1 MTIDSVGWQ
10 IALAG
15 GDMKLENSFTVAAP
29 ISKTWETLLD
39 IERVAKCLPGAQIEP
54 GDEEGVYRGAMK
66 VRLGPMTVN
75 YRGTARLQD
84 VDEDTHTA
92 SIAVQAR
99 EAKGQGTAAA
109 VIRNQLESQNGGT
122 RVVAVTDL
130 KITGRQAQ
138 FGRGIMEDVA
148 STMMGEFAK
157 RLESE
162 INSAGAAAATS
173 AAGPDTTPAAGA
185 AEAPAGAAEP
195 AGVEKRDS
203 GEADEPE
210 ALDLGN
216 VLAGTPMI
224 RYAGIAGVALL
235 ALLAVVTLL
244 RGRKSPL
251 TVNLHLRR

>member
-1 MTIDSVGWQ
+1 
-10 IALAG
+10 
-15 GDMKLENSFTVAAP
+15 MKLENSFTVAAP
-29 ISKTWETLLD
+29 IGQTWETLLD
-39 IERVAKCLPGAQIEP
+39 IERVARCLPGAQIEP
-54 GDEEGVYRGAMK
+54 GGEEGVYRGAMK
-66 VRLGPMTVN
+66 VKLGPMTVD

-84 VDEDTHTA
+84 VDADTHTA

-157 RLESE
+157 RLEAE
-162 INSAGAAAATS
+162 INSG
-173 AAGPDTTPAAGA
+173 GA
-185 AEAPAGAAEP
+185 AEETAGEP
-195 AGVEKRDS
+195 APQTTAEEPRERRE
-203 GEADEPE
+203 EAEPE

-216 VLAGTPMI
+216 VLASTPLV
-224 RYAGIAGVALL
+224 RYAGIAGAALL
-235 ALLAVVTLL
+235 VLVLLTLL
-244 RGRKSPL
+244 RGRGRRRQL
-251 TVNLHLRR
+251 TVNLNLHR

>member
-1 MTIDSVGWQ
+1 
-10 IALAG
+10 
-15 GDMKLENSFTVAAP
+15 MKLENSFTVAAP
-29 ISKTWETLLD
+29 IAETWATLLD

-54 GDEEGVYRGAMK
+54 GDEDGVYRGAMK
-66 VRLGPMTVN
+66 VKLGPMTVD

-109 VIRNQLESQNGGT
+109 VIRNQLEPQNGGT

-162 INSAGAAAATS
+162 IGSGTAAAAAAPQPS
-173 AAGPDTTPAAGA
+173 AAKEDGPQ
-185 AEAPAGAAEP
+185 E
-195 AGVEKRDS
+195 
-203 GEADEPE
+203 EPE
-210 ALDLGN
+210 ALDVGN
-216 VLAGTPMI
+216 VLANTPTV
-224 RYAGIAGVALL
+224 RYAGIAGVVLL
-235 ALLAVVTLL
+235 LVLVLLGLR
-244 RGRKSPL
+244 RGRKRQL
-251 TVNLHLRR
+251 TFNLNLNR

>member
-1 MTIDSVGWQ
+1 
-10 IALAG
+10 
-15 GDMKLENSFTVAAP
+15 MKLENSFTVAAP
-29 ISKTWETLLD
+29 IAETWETLLD

-54 GDEEGVYRGAMK
+54 GDEDGVYRGAMK
-66 VRLGPMTVN
+66 VKLGPMTVD

-109 VIRNQLESQNGGT
+109 VIRNQLEPQNGGT
-122 RVVAVTDL
+122 RVVAVTEL

-162 INSAGAAAATS
+162 IGSGAPTREAAGGGAAAAAAPTGD
-173 AAGPDTTPAAGA
+173 AGP
-185 AEAPAGAAEP
+185 AEERGRQE
-195 AGVEKRDS
+195 
-203 GEADEPE
+203 EPE

-216 VLAGTPMI
+216 VLASTPAV
-224 RYAGIAGVALL
+224 RYAGIAGAVLLVLL
-235 ALLAVVTLL
+235 ALSVLL
-244 RGRKSPL
+244 RGRRRQL
-251 TVNLHLRR
+251 TFNVNLRR

>member
-1 MTIDSVGWQ
+1 
-10 IALAG
+10 
-15 GDMKLENSFTVAAP
+15 MKLENSFTVAAP
-29 ISKTWETLLD
+29 ISETWETLLD

-66 VRLGPMTVN
+66 VKLGPMTVD

-162 INSAGAAAATS
+162 ITSGSAATS
-173 AAGPDTTPAAGA
+173 SAGPATAA
-185 AEAPAGAAEP
+185 AEATGDGAEVPREP
-195 AGVEKRDS
+195 REEG
-203 GEADEPE
+203 EPE
-210 ALDLGN
+210 ALDIGN
-216 VLAGTPMI
+216 VLARTPMV

-244 RGRKSPL
+244 RGRKRPF
-251 TVNLHLRR
+251 TVNVNLRR

>member
-1 MTIDSVGWQ
+1 
-10 IALAG
+10 
-15 GDMKLENSFTVAAP
+15 MKLENSFTVAAP
-29 ISKTWETLLD
+29 IGQTWETLLD

-54 GDEEGVYRGAMK
+54 GGEEGVYRGAMK
-66 VRLGPMTVN
+66 VKLGPMTVD

-84 VDEDTHTA
+84 VDADTHTA

-157 RLESE
+157 RLEAE
-162 INSAGAAAATS
+162 INSG
-173 AAGPDTTPAAGA
+173 GA
-185 AEAPAGAAEP
+185 AEETAAEP
-195 AGVEKRDS
+195 APQTTAEEPRERRE
-203 GEADEPE
+203 EAEPE

-216 VLAGTPMI
+216 VLASTPLV
-224 RYAGIAGVALL
+224 RYAGIAGAALL
-235 ALLAVVTLL
+235 VLVLLTLL
-244 RGRKSPL
+244 RGRRRL
-251 TVNLHLRR
+251 TVNLNLHR

>member
-1 MTIDSVGWQ
+1 
-10 IALAG
+10 
-15 GDMKLENSFTVAAP
+15 MKLENSFTVAAP
-29 ISKTWETLLD
+29 IAETWETLLD

-54 GDEEGVYRGAMK
+54 GDEDGVYRGAMK
-66 VRLGPMTVN
+66 VKLGPMTVD

-109 VIRNQLESQNGGT
+109 VIRNQLEPQNGGT

-162 INSAGAAAATS
+162 IGSGTAPREPAGDGAAAA
-173 AAGPDTTPAAGA
+173 AAPTAEAGA
-185 AEAPAGAAEP
+185 AEAGAAQDRGRQE
-195 AGVEKRDS
+195 
-203 GEADEPE
+203 EPE

-216 VLAGTPMI
+216 VLASTPMV
-224 RYAGIAGVALL
+224 RYAGIAGAALL
-235 ALLAVVTLL
+235 VLLVLSALL
-244 RGRKSPL
+244 RGRRRQL
-251 TVNLHLRR
+251 TLNVNLHR

>member
-1 MTIDSVGWQ
+1 
-10 IALAG
+10 
-15 GDMKLENSFTVAAP
+15 MKLENSFTVAAP
-29 ISKTWETLLD
+29 IAETWETLLD

-54 GDEEGVYRGAMK
+54 GDEDGVYRGAMK
-66 VRLGPMTVN
+66 VKLGPMTVD

-109 VIRNQLESQNGGT
+109 VIRNQLEPQNGGT

-162 INSAGAAAATS
+162 IGSGTATREPAGDGAAAA
-173 AAGPDTTPAAGA
+173 AAPTAEAGA
-185 AEAPAGAAEP
+185 AEERGRQE
-195 AGVEKRDS
+195 
-203 GEADEPE
+203 EPE

-216 VLAGTPMI
+216 VLASTPMI
-224 RYAGIAGVALL
+224 RYAGIAGAALLVLL
-235 ALLAVVTLL
+235 ALSALL
-244 RGRKSPL
+244 RGRRRQL
-251 TVNLHLRR
+251 TFNVKLNR